1 MKRLL
6 KHSQHGTCVL
16 VDAALTPTKRFPRCA
31 TASPSHPARQG
42 RPHAFTRF
50 HAPKELQ
57 TRMVSRHAPGRA
69 TKLPFPPRQHSII
82 PVRNRFGTVPVSPSW
97 APSRIARPQNSCPC
111 SDPCPQHGYD
121 TAGTSYVVV
130 VSPHSAA
137 KSTLPCAFAAR
148 RPMRIRVPEQPFPAR
163 PRNKRFCR
171 SWQRSPFGERPHRG
185 CHFPTNELR
194 DRGQETTTKH
204 GTGARGALPRP
215 PENHDQPFVIAPLQI
230 KYSSSQCGTLDPG

>member
-1 MKRLL
+1 MVSQTPRQQKACFFPRRNCPARGPRSKTKKKNMFPMKRLL

-57 TRMVSRHAPGRA
+57 SRMVSRHAHGRA

-137 KSTLPCAFAAR
+137 KSKGQKGTAVRNQDAHA
-148 RPMRIRVPEQPFPAR
+148 PMRIRGPSAHAHSR
-163 PRNKRFCR
+163 P
-171 SWQRSPFGERPHRG
+171 
-185 CHFPTNELR
+185 
-194 DRGQETTTKH
+194 
-204 GTGARGALPRP
+204 
-215 PENHDQPFVIAPLQI
+215 
-230 KYSSSQCGTLDPG
+230 